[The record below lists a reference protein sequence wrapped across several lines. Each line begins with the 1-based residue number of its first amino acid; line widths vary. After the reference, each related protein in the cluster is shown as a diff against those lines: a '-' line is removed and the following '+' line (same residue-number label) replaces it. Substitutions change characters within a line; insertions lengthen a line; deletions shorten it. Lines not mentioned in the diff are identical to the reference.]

1 MQYICCRYPQTRS
14 TPRTD
19 GLRPAT
25 FFQKVA
31 LALTLLRKNGH
42 GQQPEDATF
51 PNPGGFSTDASSV
64 SSPCWS
70 NPSQPPKGRCNE
82 RTGSVTLIT
91 VGAEWPGTLDIM
103 RNCVISSASLRVTQ
117 LDIMLSACLSSSWH
131 PFPLSPY
138 ESSAGR
144 GVLLRGHPRPW
155 PVAKP
160 RTLRVPAHKVHGSC
174 LLRHSAADKEDGL
187 AVAGSLQIIFL
198 VFRFRAG
205 SLQLRQ
211 SAT

>member
-1 MQYICCRYPQTRS
+1 MTWRS
-14 TPRTD
+14 LHYT
-19 GLRPAT
+19 
-25 FFQKVA
+25 V
-31 LALTLLRKNGH
+31 
-42 GQQPEDATF
+42 
-51 PNPGGFSTDASSV
+51 SV

-91 VGAEWPGTLDIM
+91 VGAEGPGTLDIM

-160 RTLRVPAHKVHGSC
+160 RTLRVPAHKVHVSC

-211 SAT
+211 SAA

>member
-1 MQYICCRYPQTRS
+1 MTCRSLHYT
-14 TPRTD
+14 
-19 GLRPAT
+19 
-25 FFQKVA
+25 V
-31 LALTLLRKNGH
+31 
-42 GQQPEDATF
+42 
-51 PNPGGFSTDASSV
+51 SV

-138 ESSAGR
+138 ESSAGI

-160 RTLRVPAHKVHGSC
+160 RTLWVPAHKVHGSC

-211 SAT
+211 SAALKAGPFPLLSVTPLPQLFRLLTSYACASR